1 MIDLTK
7 DNGNEPNTHE
17 TPPVPPPMPVY
28 YGAPNGAGGQGT
40 AFNPYPMPTV
50 VKPRESTKFTATEL
64 VYSFVIFALS
74 FLLLR
79 FAVCSPTGFVTSA
92 VFILLITS
100 VLVFMKRS
108 GIKGTHR
115 TALTAGIM
123 YLFSLL
129 YPLTDNECMKALD
142 TVFLILCGIWLMY
155 QYGSEDKRI
164 PRFLPIVMIQAALEY
179 PFENF
184 AKMPEAVSQSTK
196 RTRFGKNIG
205 FIAVGSLVTM
215 IPTFIIGD
223 LLMKADS
230 GVEAMLNGLS
240 NALMSESLV
249 RIGLQ
254 LVLSL
259 PVSFYLFGLFYANA
273 HRDHS
278 RDMTEE
284 SCAARLRPAQ
294 KVQTMII
301 YTALTPIC
309 LLYLLFFISQAKYLM
324 SAFMNCLPE
333 GFSHAEYARRGF
345 FELLA
350 IVIINMFIIFISNI
364 IAKRGE
370 DSSKT
375 PAVLRAYTI
384 TICFFT
390 LVMIASALSKMVMY
404 ISVYGLTEL
413 RLYTGWFMVL
423 CAFLFVLMTVSQI
436 KQGFAIVRPFTAIFV
451 VMFALLTFGRPD
463 HVIARY
469 NTELYLSGSLE
480 RYDLAYLYSL
490 SDDAKMYCLQN
501 GQIAESFTE
510 SKHNSGILE
519 NSDISSIYVS
529 NWSENQCH

>member
-7 DNGNEPNTHE
+7 DNGNEPNTPE
-17 TPPVPPPMPVY
+17 PPPVPPPMPVY

-50 VKPRESTKFTATEL
+50 VKPHEKTKFTVTEL

-79 FAVCSPTGFVTSA
+79 FAVCNPTGFVTSA
-92 VFILLITS
+92 VFVLLITAA
-100 VLVFMKRS
+100 LFFMKRS
-108 GIKGTHR
+108 GIKGSPR

-123 YLFSLL
+123 YFFSLL
-129 YPLTDNECMKALD
+129 YPLTDNEFIKALD

-155 QYGSEDKRI
+155 QYGSEKRRL

-179 PFENF
+179 PFEHF
-184 AKMPEAVSQSTK
+184 TKLPEAVGQSTK

-205 FIAVGSLVTM
+205 FIAVGLLVTI
-215 IPTFIIGD
+215 IPTLVIGN
-223 LLMKADS
+223 LLMEADS

-240 NALMSESLV
+240 DLLMTESLT
-249 RIGLQ
+249 RIFLQ
-254 LVLSL
+254 LAFSL
-259 PVSFYLFGLFYANA
+259 PISFYLFGLFFANA
-273 HRDHS
+273 HRDRT

-284 SCAARLRPAQ
+284 SCAARLRTAQ

-301 YTALTPIC
+301 CTALTPIC
-309 LLYLLFFISQAKYLM
+309 LLYLLFFISQANYLM
-324 SAFMNCLPE
+324 SAFMNRLPE

-350 IVIINMFIIFISNI
+350 IVIINIFIILISNL

-370 DSSKT
+370 NAEKS
-375 PAVLRAYTI
+375 PAVLRAYTV

-423 CAFLFVLMTVSQI
+423 CAFLFAFIIVAQFR
-436 KQGFAIVRPFTAIFV
+436 QGFAVVRPFAAVFV

-463 HVIARY
+463 YVIARY

-480 RYDLAYLYSL
+480 RYDIAYLYSL

-501 GQIAESFTE
+501 GQIYEHFSENRHKES
-510 SKHNSGILE
+510 ILE

-529 NWSENQCH
+529 NWSK